1 MAQFRRVEPHRQAL
15 CAVRAVAQ
23 RYQRRRQLRNRE
35 ASGGRREAVLSAGR
49 IAAGGNATGASTVGV
64 GSSAGDAGACV
75 GGEIASPSTV
85 PLPACAGVTGL
96 SELVGGASACVGAA
110 TLSWACPAGAFVA
123 SRATSTGGSCAS
135 VGSSMGGVRAS
146 PGGAAAVRGVTDAC
160 SRGGCDQVCCMRV
173 SLAPGSDGA
182 ACGVRGR
189 ARAST
194 SRATGEETVVV
205 SLSGSAAGCPG
216 AAEAGGAACSACA
229 STGNEFQGTLS
240 WGSSFACCAVD
251 THPVMAGEGPPSTS
265 C

>member
-1 MAQFRRVEPHRQAL
+1 MAQFRWIEPHVSRCVPSGLWRSDTSAGAN
-15 CAVRAVAQ
+15 CETGA
-23 RYQRRRQLRNRE
+23 

-146 PGGAAAVRGVTDAC
+146 PGGAAAVRGVTTPV
-160 SRGGCDQVCCMRV
+160 R
-173 SLAPGSDGA
+173 GA
-182 ACGVRGR
+182 A
-189 ARAST
+189 
-194 SRATGEETVVV
+194 ATR
-205 SLSGSAAGCPG
+205 SAACACRSRRVRTGRPVGSVDERGLRPLGNWRGNCRGFTQWFRRRLPWRCGGRRRSVFCLCEHRQRIPG
-216 AAEAGGAACSACA
+216 NLVVG
-229 STGNEFQGTLS
+229 
-240 WGSSFACCAVD
+240 
-251 THPVMAGEGPPSTS
+251 
-265 C
+265 

>member
-1 MAQFRRVEPHRQAL
+1 
-15 CAVRAVAQ
+15 
-23 RYQRRRQLRNRE
+23 
-35 ASGGRREAVLSAGR
+35 LSAGWL
-49 IAAGGNATGASTVGV
+49 AAGGNAPGGSTGGAASGAVAAEACSGGV
-64 GSSAGDAGACV
+64 AA
-75 GGEIASPSTV
+75 PSRV
-85 PLPACAGVTGL
+85 PLPSGTAVAGP

-182 ACGVRGR
+182 ACGGRGR